1 MVRKYILSTSCI
13 ALILSPLGCGR
24 EDSGYSV
31 SPSASTEVYDYS
43 ASSELAADAE
53 MPAAEEPAAEAP
65 VGMPP
70 AGLGIG
76 PGQGGDRFDHIVEN
90 AFLAVADK
98 PRSTFSIDVD
108 TASYSKTRVYLM
120 QHQTLPP
127 PDAVRI
133 EELVNYFHYDYSP
146 PTGEHPFAVHV
157 ETAGCPWQAKHR
169 LVRVGIKGKELKEE
183 RPASNLVFLMDVS
196 GSMNAPNKLPLVK
209 RGLRM
214 LVNRLGE
221 NDRVAIAVYAGAAG
235 LVLPPTSAVERDK
248 ILTALDRLHAGGST
262 NGGEGIELA
271 YGVALENYITG
282 GTNRVILCTDG
293 DFNVGVTSTGNL
305 VRLAERHAK
314 AGVFLSVLG
323 FGIGNHNDAMLEEI
337 SNKANGN
344 YAFIDTPLEANKVL
358 VEQLSGTLVTIAKD
372 VKIQV
377 EFNPARVAAYR
388 LIGYENR
395 KLADRDFND
404 DTKDAGEIGAG
415 HTVTAL
421 YEVMLVGQET
431 DLLPPAVDE
440 LKYQKQPKASDAAET
455 GELLTVNLR
464 YKQPD
469 ADQSTKLA
477 VAVTDDDNDFD
488 QASNDFRFAAA
499 VASFGMLLRGSQY
512 RGESDFGTVLNVAD
526 AALGQDRHGYRA
538 EFVEMVKQA
547 ARLSGTDISWVPVR
561 GSQHPFSNST
571 VMPYKTA
578 VAGRWNRPPLDA
590 SVLIPIWLGIV
601 LGVGASAI
609 VLVLCLP
616 LLLPK
621 AGSPISNDGTN
632 ASRPLKPQIRGRNC
646 PC

>member
-1 MVRKYILSTSCI
+1 MLRKYVLSAVCI
-13 ALILSPLGCGR
+13 ALMSLPLGCSTG
-24 EDSGYSV
+24 EPGASV

-43 ASSELAADAE
+43 APSEAATDAE
-53 MPAAEEPAAEAP
+53 
-65 VGMPP
+65 MPP
-70 AGLGIG
+70 AGLGTG

-90 AFLAVADK
+90 SFLAVTDK

-133 EELVNYFHYDYSP
+133 EELVNYFHYDYSQ

-157 ETAGCPWQAKHR
+157 ETAACPWQAKRR
-169 LVRVGIKGKELKEE
+169 LVRIGIKGRELQET

-221 NDRVAIAVYAGAAG
+221 NDHVAIAVYAGAAG
-235 LVLPPTSAVERDK
+235 LVLPPTSAAERNK

-293 DFNVGVTSTGNL
+293 DFNVGRTSTGDL
-305 VRLAERHAK
+305 VSLAERHAK

-323 FGIGNHNDAMLEEI
+323 FGIGNHNDAMLEQI

-344 YAFIDTPLEANKVL
+344 YAFIDTHLEANKVL
-358 VEQLSGTLVTIAKD
+358 VEQSSGTLVTIAKD

-377 EFNPARVAAYR
+377 EFNPTCVAAYR

-421 YEVMLVGQET
+421 YEVRLVGHEAE
-431 DLLPPAVDE
+431 DPLPSGVDP
-440 LKYQKQPKASDAAET
+440 LKYQKPSQVSDEAQT

-469 ADQSTKLA
+469 ADESTKLA
-477 VAVTDDDNDFD
+477 VAVTDDNSEFD
-488 QASNDFRFAAA
+488 QASGDFRFAAA
-499 VASFGMLLRGSQY
+499 VASFGMLLRGSQH
-512 RGESDFGTVLNVAD
+512 RGESDYSNVLTVAD
-526 AALGQDRHGYRA
+526 SARGNDRHGYRA
-538 EFVEMVKQA
+538 EFIEMVKRA
-547 ARLSGTDISWVPVR
+547 ALLSGNEISWIPVR
-561 GSQHPFSNST
+561 RHQQPANNDAT
-571 VMPYKTA
+571 VAHTTA
-578 VAGRWNRPPLDA
+578 VAGRWDRPYFDPSILFQ
-590 SVLIPIWLGIV
+590 IWLGLV
-601 LGVGASAI
+601 LGVGVSAI

-616 LLLPK
+616 LLMSKSRLPI
-621 AGSPISNDGTN
+621 AYDGVDSGR
-632 ASRPLKPQIRGRNC
+632 ALKPPVRGRKC